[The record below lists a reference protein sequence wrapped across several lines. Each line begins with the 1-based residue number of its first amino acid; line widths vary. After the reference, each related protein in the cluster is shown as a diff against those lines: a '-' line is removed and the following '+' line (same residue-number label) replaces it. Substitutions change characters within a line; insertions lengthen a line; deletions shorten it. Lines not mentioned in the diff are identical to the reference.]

1 MLSNSNNEALI
12 DKKRQYEWTKSR
24 EKRNS
29 IITMCVMEQAL
40 IIRSISLFS
49 FQFYLCLAF
58 LFTMSWN
65 VSQYICYQNISV
77 MKIEMQSQPHPQL
90 THKRSKVNWKRRSNN
105 VSSFS
110 FSLKWRYR
118 FFSWCSNWKL
128 NSNVMKI
135 EDIRKEDEQSPWE
148 SFMGIF
154 I

>member
-1 MLSNSNNEALI
+1 MLSNNNNEALI

-77 MKIEMQSQPHPQL
+77 MKIMKIEMQSQPHPQL

-110 FSLKWRYR
+110 FILKWRYR
-118 FFSWCSNWKL
+118 FLADVQNENW
-128 NSNVMKI
+128 I
-135 EDIRKEDEQSPWE
+135 ET
-148 SFMGIF
+148 
-154 I
+154 